1 MSEDQRQNSD
11 QSKGAVEAE
20 ASKDAVASSARRPD
34 DSNPQASY
42 RARRTEARYRLA
54 RWIYAREFFELLIA
68 AVLVAGLLRVF
79 VFGVYRIPGDGMRPT
94 LLPGDFI
101 VAWKPSFGVRLP
113 IFGLALEGRGAQRGE
128 VVILQDPVSPQ
139 RSVIK
144 RVIAIAGDKIE
155 IRSGQIWLNDVSLGL
170 RQVGEGSGG
179 RIFEEGEGRYRIL
192 LQDPAVPS
200 AGGRDVKEA
209 SADRF
214 NLEPQIIP
222 PGHIFLLGDQ
232 RDLSEDSRVW
242 GPVPSQSLI
251 AQAGLIWFSFCWAS
265 VPECADSAQSGPRWG
280 RLFSWVR

>member
-1 MSEDQRQNSD
+1 VSEDQRQNSD
-11 QSKGAVEAE
+11 QSKGNTQAK
-20 ASKDAVASSARRPD
+20 ASSEAVASTSRRPD
-34 DSNPQASY
+34 ESQPQSSY
-42 RARRTEARYRLA
+42 KARRTEARYRLA

-68 AVLVAGLLRVF
+68 ALLVAGLLRVF
-79 VFGVYRIPGDGMRPT
+79 VFGVYRVPGDGMRPT

-101 VAWKPSFGVRLP
+101 IAWKPSFGVRLP
-113 IFGLALEGRGAQRGE
+113 IFGLALDGRSAQRGE
-128 VVILQDPVSPQ
+128 VVILQDPVNSQ

-155 IRSGQIWLNDVSLGL
+155 IRAGQIWLNDVSLGL
-170 RQVGEGSGG
+170 RQVGVGLGG
-179 RIFEEGEGRYRIL
+179 RIFAEGEGRYRIL
-192 LQDPAVPS
+192 LQDAASSSTGVNGVNEGS
-200 AGGRDVKEA
+200 AG
-209 SADRF
+209 RF

-222 PGHIFLLGDQ
+222 PGHVFLLGDQ

-242 GPVPSQSLI
+242 GPVPSQNLV